1 MCSMLDRLFDWWCV
15 GGPSQAWRDRPG
27 DIAMMTNVVIMVM
40 TVKVMTMRR
49 HYNDEGS
56 DNVGCRPQS
65 ARIDKDQGAVLLFW
79 REDQGLEFHSF
90 PGAELLQYIRA
101 DFKGGPRDGQCHDQ

>member
-1 MCSMLDRLFDWWCV
+1 M
-15 GGPSQAWRDRPG
+15 
-27 DIAMMTNVVIMVM
+27 NVVIMVKT

-101 DFKGGPRDGQCHDQ
+101 DFKGGPRDGQCHDQWKDKISDVIGSCPHL